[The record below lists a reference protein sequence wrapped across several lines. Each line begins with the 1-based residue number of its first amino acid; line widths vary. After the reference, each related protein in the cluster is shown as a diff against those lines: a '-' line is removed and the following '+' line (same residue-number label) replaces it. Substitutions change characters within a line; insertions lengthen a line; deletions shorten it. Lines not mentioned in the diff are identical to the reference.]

1 MMISPEQL
9 GELYR
14 QACEVDVQAFKP
26 GNVSVY
32 SEGHDMTVADF
43 RLSAKVSSEPLCN
56 PDYSLGEKIYY
67 AVKATR
73 EAVGCNTNLGI
84 ILLCAP
90 LIQAIGQT
98 TAWADILLPA
108 KSAFPTSLW
117 VTQDDCMDAGG
128 RATLRQAVSKVI
140 SDTTIEDADWVFKA
154 ITLASP
160 GGLGSSDQQDVNE
173 KASVTLLEAMEIASA
188 KDRIALQYLTGYKDI
203 FNFAVLRYTEGFNRW
218 GDRNWAAAAAYVDM
232 LSQFPDSHIE
242 RKYGDQYSERVATK
256 MARLSEELSKTDNPE
271 QIKPLFFSLDQELK
285 LDGINPGTTAD
296 MIVATV
302 LTAFLEEL
310 N

>member
-1 MMISPEQL
+1 MIISPEQL

-32 SEGHDMTVADF
+32 AGGHNMTVADF
-43 RLSAKVSSEPLCN
+43 ITSAEVSAEPLCN

-90 LIQAIGQT
+90 LIQAVGPKYINLT
-98 TAWADILLPA
+98 I
-108 KSAFPTSLW
+108 
-117 VTQDDCMDAGG
+117 
-128 RATLRQAVSKVI
+128 RQAVSKVI
-140 SDTTIEDADWVFKA
+140 NEATIEDADWVFKA

-173 KASVTLLEAMEIASA
+173 KASVTLLEAMKIASE
-188 KDRIALQYLTGYKDI
+188 KDRIALQYLTDYKDI
-203 FNFAVLRYTEGFNRW
+203 FNFSLLRYNFSLNRW
-218 GDRNWAAAAAYVDM
+218 GDRNWAAVAVYIDM

-242 RKYGDQYSERVATK
+242 RKYGNQYSEMVATK
-256 MARLSEELSKTDNPE
+256 MAQLSEELSKTDNPE
-271 QIKPLFFSLDQELK
+271 QIKPSLFCLDQEFK
-285 LDGINPGTTAD
+285 HCGINPGTTAD
-296 MIVATV
+296 MVVATV
-302 LTAFLEEL
+302 FAAFLEEL
-310 N
+310 NQ

>member
-1 MMISPEQL
+1 MISPEQL

-32 SEGHDMTVADF
+32 ADGHDMTVADF
-43 RLSAKVSSEPLCN
+43 RLSAKVSSEPICN

-90 LIQAIGQT
+90 LIQAIGHKQPG
-98 TAWADILLPA
+98 L
-108 KSAFPTSLW
+108 
-117 VTQDDCMDAGG
+117 
-128 RATLRQAVSKVI
+128 TLRQAVSKVI

-154 ITLASP
+154 IALASP
-160 GGLGSSDQQDVNE
+160 GGLGSSEQQDVNE

-218 GDRNWAAAAAYVDM
+218 GDRNWAAVAVYADM

-242 RKYGDQYSERVATK
+242 RKYGDQYSERVAAK
-256 MARLSEELSKTDNPE
+256 MARLSEELSKTDNPS
-271 QIKPLFFSLDQELK
+271 QIKPLLFCMDQELK

>member
-1 MMISPEQL
+1 MISPEQL
-9 GELYR
+9 SELYR

-32 SEGHDMTVADF
+32 AEGHDMTVADF
-43 RLSAKVSSEPLCN
+43 RTSAKVSAEPLCN

-84 ILLCAP
+84 VLLCAP
-90 LIQAIGQT
+90 LIQAISHK
-98 TAWADILLPA
+98 DSEL
-108 KSAFPTSLW
+108 
-117 VTQDDCMDAGG
+117 
-128 RATLRQAVSKVI
+128 TLRQAVSKVI
-140 SDTTIEDADWVFKA
+140 AETTIEDADWVFKA

-173 KASVTLLEAMEIASA
+173 KASVTLTEAMKIAGA
-188 KDRIALQYLTGYKDI
+188 KDRIALQYTTDYQDI
-203 FNFAVLRYTEGFNRW
+203 FNFLLLRYNISLDRW
-218 GDRNWAAAAAYVDM
+218 GDRNWAAVAVYADM

-242 RKYGDQYSERVATK
+242 RKYGDQYSEMIATK
-256 MARLSEELSKTDNPE
+256 MAQLSEELSKTDNPE
-271 QIKPLFFSLDQELK
+271 QIKPLLFCLDQELK
-285 LDGINPGTTAD
+285 LYDINPGTTAD

-302 LTAFLEEL
+302 LTAFLEDL
-310 N
+310 NQ